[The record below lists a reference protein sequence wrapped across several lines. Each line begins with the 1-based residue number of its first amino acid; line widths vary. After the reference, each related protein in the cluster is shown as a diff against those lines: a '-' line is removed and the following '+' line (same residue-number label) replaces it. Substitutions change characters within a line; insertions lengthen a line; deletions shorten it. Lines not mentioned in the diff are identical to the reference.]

1 MSFAKGIP
9 SGVAESK
16 MFYTLSR
23 SLDLYSMNRNQLL
36 KILLP
41 GLLPLIVFILVD
53 EFYGTT
59 AGLIVAVA
67 FGIAQLLLTYVK
79 DKVFDT
85 FVLFDTLLIVA
96 LGGVSLLLDNDIF
109 FKLKPAIVGAI
120 LCAILGVSAFSSMN
134 LFAMMSRRLM
144 KGIEINDAQMRQLT
158 RSARILFFL
167 FSFHTALVVYSAFY
181 LSTEAWA
188 FISTILFYLLFGGYF
203 LFELVNNRLAIR
215 RYQNEEWLPLVDEK
229 GMVTGKAPRS
239 LVHRNKEMLHPVVH
253 LHVINE
259 RKELFLQKRAMTK
272 AAEPG
277 KWDTSVGGHVALGET
292 VESALMRECKEELG
306 LSNVSPVP
314 AGQYLYR
321 GENESEL
328 VFVFT
333 LLYSGE
339 FTINTDEIEEGR
351 YWKAEE
357 IEKSI
362 NKGIFT
368 PSFLTE
374 YDGLKRSR
382 LLK

>member
-1 MSFAKGIP
+1 MKR
-9 SGVAESK
+9 
-16 MFYTLSR
+16 T
-23 SLDLYSMNRNQLL
+23 QLL

-96 LGGVSLLLDNDIF
+96 LGGVSLLLENDIF
-109 FKLKPAIVGAI
+109 FKLKPAIIGAI
-120 LCAILGVSAFSSMN
+120 LCAILGVSGFSSTN
-134 LFAMMSRRLM
+134 LFAMMSRRYM
-144 KGIEINDAQMRQLT
+144 KGIEIDDAQVQQLT
-158 RSARILFFL
+158 RSAKILFVL
-167 FSFHTALVVYSAFY
+167 FSVHTALVLYAAFF

-203 LFELVNNRLAIR
+203 LFEIVRTRLAIR
-215 RYQNEEWLPLVDEK
+215 RYQKEEWLPLVDEK
-229 GMVTGKAPRS
+229 GMVIGKAPRS
-239 LVHRNKEMLHPVVH
+239 IVHKNKEMLHPVVH
-253 LHVINE
+253 LHVING

-292 VESALMRECKEELG
+292 VESALKRECEEELG
-306 LSNVSPVP
+306 LRNVSPVP
-314 AGQYLYR
+314 AGQYIYR
-321 GENESEL
+321 GEHESEL

-333 LLYSGE
+333 LKYSGT
-339 FTINTDEIEEGR
+339 FDINNDEIDEGR
-351 YWKAEE
+351 FWSANE
-357 IEKSI
+357 IEKNI
-362 NKGIFT
+362 PAGIFT
-368 PSFLTE
+368 PSMLTE
-374 YDGLKRSR
+374 YEGLKRSR
-382 LLK
+382 LLT